1 MMVPRITIELSVVN
15 AAMLQ
20 GLWPVLATLALVP
33 AAGVAWV
40 TLRQPPSDVA
50 HDVKLTNP
58 LQLRTAVVFGLMLSV
73 LFIGGRALEV
83 SLGDAGVYA
92 MAAVA
97 GLVDVDAITLAL
109 AERSKQELSLQTAQ
123 RGVVIA
129 VLVNTAVKAVLAAA
143 LGGLPMLRSASL
155 ILAVA
160 LVAGTAVG
168 LVVLA

>member
-1 MMVPRITIELSVVN
+1 
-15 AAMLQ
+15 
-20 GLWPVLATLALVP
+20 
-33 AAGVAWV
+33 
-40 TLRQPPSDVA
+40 
-50 HDVKLTNP
+50 
-58 LQLRTAVVFGLMLSV
+58 LSV
-73 LFIGGRALEV
+73 LFIGGRALES

-123 RGVVIA
+123 RGVAIA